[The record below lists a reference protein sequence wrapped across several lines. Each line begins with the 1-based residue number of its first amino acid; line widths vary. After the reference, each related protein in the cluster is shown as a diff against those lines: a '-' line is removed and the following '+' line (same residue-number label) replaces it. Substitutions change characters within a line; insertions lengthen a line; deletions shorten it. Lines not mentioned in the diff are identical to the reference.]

1 MPINVGG
8 IPGIGRHKG
17 ARRQGRRNSNDQHG
31 LARRKSLNHAHSRP
45 KRYVFHPNHKM
56 QGYHVAFERNGQTSC
71 CIIAIPSA
79 FRRLK
84 HDAAM
89 LDNRTR

>member
-45 KRYVFHPNHKM
+45 KRYVFRPNHKM
-56 QGYHVAFERNGQTSC
+56 QGYHVVFERNGQTSWQ
-71 CIIAIPSA
+71 A
-79 FRRLK
+79 
-84 HDAAM
+84 
-89 LDNRTR
+89 RTRAPFVALSRFRQLFAD